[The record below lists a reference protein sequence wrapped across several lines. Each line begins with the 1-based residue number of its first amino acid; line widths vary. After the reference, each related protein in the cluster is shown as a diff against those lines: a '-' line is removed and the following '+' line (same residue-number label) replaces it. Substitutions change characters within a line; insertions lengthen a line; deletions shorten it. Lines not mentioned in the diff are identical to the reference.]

1 MKKALLC
8 LSLTFHFW
16 VATAQ
21 HLNRCGYD
29 LYLSNCASVDPQ
41 YMDRRAEIDQQI
53 SNFAINSVNRSE
65 EILRIPVV
73 FHVIYNND
81 AQNLSDEKIQEQLDI
96 LNQDYGRLNADTSN
110 TREEFLP
117 VASSTGIEFYL
128 AQWDPEGNSTTGI
141 THTQTDQATFFNLQF
156 DLNRMKS
163 SSTGGVD
170 AWDVN
175 HYMNIWVCNLAVPI
189 LNTPLVLG
197 FATPPNGAPNW
208 PAGSAAEEPQY
219 DGVVLHYEVVGEN
232 LNATGALAT
241 VNRGRTATHEVGH
254 YLGLRHI
261 WGDGQGQDGCSVDDG
276 IEDTPNCADAQ
287 QQTCD
292 YTANTCTDS
301 PIDFPDQ
308 IENYMDYSDENCMN
322 MFTQQQANAMRY
334 VVENFRQDLLLSTPS
349 INNIQP
355 LVSVFPNPV
364 LDQLNFKVKSKDFQM
379 VDYVSITA
387 IDGRVVKNLPLHN
400 QSVDVSDLNAGIYF
414 LNFSQAG
421 SAFSVRFVKM

>member
-8 LSLTFHFW
+8 LGMTFHFW
-16 VATAQ
+16 AATAQ
-21 HLNRCGYD
+21 HINRCGYD
-29 LYLSNCASVDPQ
+29 LHISNRALIDPQ
-41 YMDRRAEIDQQI
+41 YLSKRAEIDQQI

-65 EILRIPVV
+65 EVLRIPVV
-73 FHVIYNND
+73 FHVIYNNEI
-81 AQNLSDEKIQEQLDI
+81 QNLSDEKIQEQLDI

-117 VASSTGIEFYL
+117 VAASTGIEFYL
-128 AQWDPEGNSTTGI
+128 AQWDPEGNPTTGI

-175 HYMNIWVCNLAVPI
+175 HYMNIWVCNLAIPI

-208 PAGSAAEEPQY
+208 PAGSAAEEPQF

-232 LNATGALAT
+232 LNATGALST

-261 WGDGQGQDGCSVDDG
+261 WGDAQGQDGCSVDDG
-276 IEDTPNCADAQ
+276 IEDTPNCAEAQ

-292 YTANTCTDS
+292 YTTNTCADS

-334 VVENFRQDLLLSTPS
+334 VVENFRQDLLLSAPS
-349 INNIQP
+349 VRSIQSS
-355 LVSVFPNPV
+355 VSVFPNPV
-364 LDQLNFKVKSKDFQM
+364 IDHLCLKMISNDFQKDEP
-379 VDYVSITA
+379 VFITA
-387 IDGRVVKNLPLHN
+387 IDGRVVKNLLLHS
-400 QSVDVSDLNAGIYF
+400 QSIDVSDLDAGIYF
-414 LNFSQAG
+414 LNISEAGFDFSI
-421 SAFSVRFVKM
+421 RFVKL

>member
-1 MKKALLC
+1 MKKVFLCFSLLAIC
-8 LSLTFHFW
+8 IF
-16 VATAQ
+16 VDAQ
-21 HLNRCGYD
+21 HYNRCGYD
-29 LYLSNCASVDPQ
+29 LHKANCESVDPN
-41 YMDRRAEIDQQI
+41 YSARRAQIDEQI
-53 SNFAINSVNRSE
+53 ANHALNSSNRSL

-81 AQNLSDEKIQEQLDI
+81 IQNLSDEKILEQLDI
-96 LNQDYGRLNADTSN
+96 LNRDYGRLNEDTVN
-110 TREEFLP
+110 TRDEFLP

-128 AQWDPEGNSTTGI
+128 AQWDPNGNATTGI
-141 THTQTDQATFFNLQF
+141 THTQTDQASFFNLQF

-175 HYMNIWVCNLAVPI
+175 HYLNIWVCNLAVPI
-189 LNTPLVLG
+189 LNTPFILG
-197 FATPPNGAPNW
+197 YATPPDGAPNW
-208 PAGSAAEEPQY
+208 PAGSAAEQPQY

-232 LNATGALAT
+232 PNATGALAT

-261 WGDGQGQDGCSVDDG
+261 WGDAQGQDGCSVDDG
-276 IEDTPNCADAQ
+276 IEDTPNCAEAQ

-301 PIDFPDQ
+301 PVDFPDQ

-334 VVENFRQDLLLSTPS
+334 VIENFRQDLLLSNYNVSSRYSS
-349 INNIQP
+349 ID
-355 LVSVFPNPV
+355 VFPNPV
-364 LDQLNFKVKSKDFQM
+364 IDNISIKLPNQLNQ
-379 VDYVSITA
+379 
-387 IDGRVVKNLPLHN
+387 LPLKMSILSVEGRLIKELSAQN
-400 QSVDVSDLNAGIYF
+400 QSIDVSNLEAGIYF
-414 LNFSQAG
+414 LSFTNAG
-421 SAFSVRFVKM
+421 LAFSVRFVKM

>member
-8 LSLTFHFW
+8 ISLLFHFW
-16 VATAQ
+16 AATAQ
-21 HLNRCGYD
+21 NLNRCGYE
-29 LYLSNCASVDPQ
+29 LYKSNCALADPD
-41 YMDRRAEIDQQI
+41 YLNRRAEIDQQI
-53 SNFAINSVNRSE
+53 SNFAVNSKSRSE
-65 EILRIPVV
+65 ETFRIPVV

-81 AQNLSDEKIQEQLDI
+81 TQNLSDEKIQEQLDI
-96 LNQDYGRLNADTSN
+96 LNRDYGRLNADSVN

-117 VASSTGIEFYL
+117 VAASTGIEFYL
-128 AQWDPEGNSTTGI
+128 AQWDPNGNSTTGI

-197 FATPPNGAPNW
+197 FATPPDGAPNW

-232 LNATGALAT
+232 PNASGALAT
-241 VNRGRTATHEVGH
+241 VNKGRTATHEVGH

-276 IEDTPNCADAQ
+276 LEDTPNCSDAQ

-301 PIDFPDQ
+301 PVDFPDQ

-334 VVENFRQDLLLSTPS
+334 VVENFRQDLLLSNDDVTFNMSS
-349 INNIQP
+349 I
-355 LVSVFPNPV
+355 VAFPNPAK
-364 LDQLNFKVKSKDFQM
+364 DILNLVISKEMKSFSM
-379 VDYVSITA
+379 HALITSV
-387 IDGRVVKNLPLHN
+387 DGRIVKVLSPQN
-400 QSVDVSDLNAGIYF
+400 QTIDVSDLEAGIYF
-414 LNFSQAG
+414 LNFPQSG